1 MAVLCLLTNTPWP
14 WPTPSRAASAT
25 VWEKWPSGQPEAGG
39 SEYLELH
46 GAFSIALRAP
56 GAALLSRF
64 GFLAGRRAREIALAV
79 VLGGGALRGS
89 KTYPLR
95 WVAEDR
101 RAGDGEGTPSPL
113 RLLPVLNKP
122 LILCTV
128 KLALKDAELP
138 LQADSLV
145 VVVIAVVGC
154 YDCILWNE
162 MERLMRC
169 VFKGVLS
176 ADGLG
181 FTVVEI
187 ALKVDV

>member
-1 MAVLCLLTNTPWP
+1 MAVLCLLPNTPWP

-64 GFLAGRRAREIALAV
+64 GFLAGRGAREIALAV
-79 VLGGGALRGS
+79 VLGGGALRGG

-101 RAGDGEGTPSPL
+101 RAGDREGTPSPL
-113 RLLPVLNKP
+113 RLLKFWVVGTL
-122 LILCTV
+122 
-128 KLALKDAELP
+128 KLTLGGFELW
-138 LQADSLV
+138 LQADSLIV
-145 VVVIAVVGC
+145 IGIAVVGC
-154 YDCILWNE
+154 YDCIFWN
-162 MERLMRC
+162 
-169 VFKGVLS
+169 
-176 ADGLG
+176 
-181 FTVVEI
+181 
-187 ALKVDV
+187 